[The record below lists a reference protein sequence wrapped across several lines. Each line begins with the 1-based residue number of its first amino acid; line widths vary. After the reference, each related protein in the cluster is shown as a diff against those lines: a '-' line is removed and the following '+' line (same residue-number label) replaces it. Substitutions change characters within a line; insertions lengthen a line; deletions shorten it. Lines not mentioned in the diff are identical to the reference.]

1 MHRKTRQKFYEHTIT
16 QIHVQYLGEYVFMSI
31 MLELAS
37 LNRRERGGRREL
49 DSGVDTL
56 GS

>member
-1 MHRKTRQKFYEHTIT
+1 MHRKTRQKFYEHTTT
-16 QIHVQYLGEYVFMSI
+16 QIHVEYLGEYVFMSI
-31 MLELAS
+31 MLEPAS